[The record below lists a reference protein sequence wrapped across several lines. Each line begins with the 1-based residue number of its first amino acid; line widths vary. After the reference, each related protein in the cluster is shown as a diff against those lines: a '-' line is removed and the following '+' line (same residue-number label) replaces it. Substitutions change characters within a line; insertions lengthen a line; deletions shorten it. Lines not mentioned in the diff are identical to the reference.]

1 LKLAIPVVL
10 ILAGISSRL
19 GATTW
24 CVTVAGL
31 GGEQDYEQ
39 RFTAQAGEAQKL
51 LRAAGPDIEVTTLT
65 GADATKSALQTTLQS
80 IAGKA
85 RPNDEFILFL
95 IGHGTF
101 DGTDYKFNMPGPD
114 VSGTELAAMLDRIP
128 AKQLVVNGTSASGAS
143 VHALQRPNRTVVTG
157 TKSGTEKN
165 ATVFPRY
172 WIEALRDPAADTDHN
187 EVVSALEAFK
197 YAEAKTKDFYERNK
211 RLATEHPT
219 LDGGEPQ
226 GPVTAGRF
234 AVLRIGSM
242 QKASQD
248 PAKRALLDKREELEV
263 AIDQLKLQK
272 AAMPTEDYRRQLQAL
287 LLQLAKTQAE
297 LDQ

>member
-1 LKLAIPVVL
+1 VVL